1 MSKKN
6 EELVLS
12 VLHPS
17 YFILHPFFAIIMSI
31 MPARHPL
38 SVAFVWHMHQPFYK
52 DLVSGEYMLPWV
64 RLHAIKDYYDMAAYM
79 DPFPSV
85 KAVFNVVPSLL
96 VQIEDYVAG
105 TAKDKFFEL
114 SLRAPEDLTLADKVF
129 ILKNFF
135 LANWETMIKPY
146 PRYNDLLLKRGRFV
160 SAAEIETV
168 AKRFSNQEMCDLQV
182 WFNLCWFGQI
192 YKETDPVVSGLLK
205 KGGYFNEEDK
215 KALAEKQIEVMRLII
230 PKYRQMQDEGRIE
243 LSVTPFYHPILP
255 LLCDTEIARAA
266 NRSVKLPKNRFA
278 RPEDAAHQIKA
289 AAQYYRDKFGA
300 YPEGMWPSEGSVS
313 EAVIPLAAAAGIKWM
328 ATDEAVLANSLG
340 HRLSA
345 QELFSPHTAH
355 ADGASVQMVFRDR
368 KISDDIGF
376 VYSRWNPSDAASDI
390 MAKLHHI
397 ADILPDDD
405 RRYLVSIILDGE
417 NAWEYYSRNGR
428 DFFDSLYGMLSADPR
443 VRTVRI
449 KDFLNENPPS
459 MSLPRLAAGSW
470 INANFDVWLGHDE
483 DNTSWDHLY
492 NAREMLAAASDAP
505 KEAWDELYIA
515 EGSDWNWWYGDDHS
529 SANDEDFDALY
540 RRHLINIY
548 KLAGKDYPKY
558 LDASI
563 KVMKAVKA
571 LREPVYF
578 IDPILDGEV
587 SNYYEWLSAGLYSV
601 DQARGAMHQTETI
614 IRNIYYGFNR
624 KTLFIRIDPSI
635 ELSCDDPELKDV
647 SFEINIS
654 KPAVRKAELKCE
666 EGGKAFALFQQDGEK
681 NWTKL
686 KDLQSVGV
694 GRVIEAGIDFSDL
707 GIKERDEINLTV
719 SVKRSGREL
728 EYWPKGGVISFR
740 APDEDF
746 ESANWFV

>member
-1 MSKKN
+1 
-6 EELVLS
+6 
-12 VLHPS
+12 
-17 YFILHPFFAIIMSI
+17 

-79 DPFPSV
+79 DPFPSI

-114 SLRAPEDLTLADKVF
+114 SLRAPEDLSFADKVF

-135 LANWETMIKPY
+135 LANWETMIRPY
-146 PRYNDLLLKRGRFV
+146 LRYNDLLMKRGRFV
-160 SAAEIETV
+160 NHSDIEAV
-168 AKRFSNQEMCDLQV
+168 AKRFSNQEIADLQV

-192 YKETDPVVSGLLK
+192 YKESDPVIVGLLQ

-215 KALAEKQIEVMRLII
+215 KALADKQIEVMRLII
-230 PKYRQMQDEGRIE
+230 PKYKQMQEEGRIE

-255 LLCDTEIARAA
+255 LLCDSEIAREA
-266 NRSVKLPKNRFA
+266 NRLVQLPKNRFM
-278 RPEDAAHQIKA
+278 RPEDAASQIET
-289 AAQYYRDKFGA
+289 AAQYYKDKFGTA
-300 YPEGMWPSEGSVS
+300 PEGMWPSEGSVS
-313 EAVIPLAAAAGIKWM
+313 EAVIPPAAAAGIKWM
-328 ATDEAVLANSLG
+328 ATDEAILANSLG

-345 QELFSPHTAH
+345 QELFSPHAVH
-355 ADGASVQMVFRDR
+355 KDGASVNMVFRDR

-376 VYSRWNPSDAASDI
+376 LYSRWSPRDAASDI
-390 MAKLHHI
+390 LAKLHHI

-428 DFFDSLYGMLSADPR
+428 DFFEHLYGMLSGDNR
-443 VRTVRI
+443 IRTVRI
-449 KDFLNENPPS
+449 KDFLRDNPPS
-459 MSLPRLAAGSW
+459 GTLPRLAPGSW
-470 INANFDVWLGHDE
+470 INANFDVWLGHEE
-483 DNTSWDHLY
+483 DNASWDRLY
-492 NAREMLAAASDAP
+492 AAREMLASVPGAP

-548 KLAGKDYPKY
+548 KLAGRDYPKH

-563 KVMKAVKA
+563 KTMKAVKS
-571 LREPVYF
+571 LREPVYY

-601 DQARGAMHQTETI
+601 DQARGAMHQTETMI
-614 IRNIYYGFNR
+614 KNIYYGFSK
-624 KTLFIRIDPSI
+624 KTLFVRIDPVI
-635 ELSCDDPELKDV
+635 ELSCGDPEMKGV
-647 SFEINIS
+647 SFEVNLL
-654 KPAVRKAELKCE
+654 KPSVRKVRLRCDDAGNKIFELYH
-666 EGGKAFALFQQDGEK
+666 QDEQK
-681 NWTKL
+681 NWAKL
-686 KDLQSVGV
+686 KNMDSVSV
-694 GRVIEAGIDFSDL
+694 GRVIELGVDFADL
-707 GIKERDEINLTV
+707 GIKERDEIQMTV
-719 SVKRSGREL
+719 SVKRHDKEL
-728 EYWPKGGVISFR
+728 EYWPKGGVISFK
-740 APDEDF
+740 APDEEF
-746 ESANWFV
+746 ESANWLV

>member
-1 MSKKN
+1 
-6 EELVLS
+6 
-12 VLHPS
+12 
-17 YFILHPFFAIIMSI
+17 MSI

-52 DLVSGEYMLPWV
+52 DLVTGEYMLPWV

-79 DPFPSV
+79 DGFPQI

-114 SLRAPEDLTLADKVF
+114 SLRAPEDLSFEDKVF

-160 SAAEIETV
+160 NRSDIEAV
-168 AKRFSNQEMCDLQV
+168 AKRFSNQELTDLQV

-192 YKETDPVVSGLLK
+192 YKEGDPVIKELLK
-205 KGGYFNEEDK
+205 KGGYFNEQDK
-215 KALAEKQIEVMRLII
+215 KALAEKQMEIMRLII
-230 PKYRQMQDEGRIE
+230 PRYKKMQEEGRIE

-255 LLCDTEIARAA
+255 LICDSEIAREA
-266 NRSVKLPKNRFA
+266 NRSVKLPKNHFM
-278 RPEDAAHQIKA
+278 RPEDAAAQIKSA
-289 AAQYYRDKFGA
+289 VDYYTQKFGVP
-300 YPEGMWPSEGSVS
+300 PEGMWPSEGSVS
-313 EAVIPLAAAAGIKWM
+313 EAVIQIAASAGIKWM

-345 QELFSPHTAH
+345 QELFIPHTA
-355 ADGASVQMVFRDR
+355 AKDGVSVSMVFRDR

-376 VYSRWNPSDAASDI
+376 LYSRWNPRDAAADI

-405 RRYLVSIILDGE
+405 RRYLVSVILDGE

-428 DFFDSLYGMLSADPR
+428 DFFEQLYGMLSSDGR
-443 VRTVRI
+443 IKTVRV
-449 KDFLNENPPS
+449 KDFLKENHPS
-459 MSLPRLAAGSW
+459 STLPRLFPGSW
-470 INANFDVWLGHDE
+470 INANFDVWIGHEE
-483 DNTSWDHLY
+483 DNRSWDYLFQ
-492 NAREMLAAASDAP
+492 ARQMLAETETAP

-540 RRHLINIY
+540 RKHLINIY
-548 KLAGKDYPKY
+548 KLAGKDYPRY
-558 LDASI
+558 LEASI

-578 IDPILDGEV
+578 IDPILDGEI

-601 DQARGAMHQTETI
+601 DQARGAMHQTETL
-614 IRNIYYGFNR
+614 IRNIYYGFSR
-624 KTLFIRIDPSI
+624 KTLFVRIDPTI
-635 ELSCDDPELKDV
+635 DLSCDDPEMRGV
-647 SFEINIS
+647 SFEVNIL
-654 KPAVRKAELKCE
+654 KPHAKR
-666 EGGKAFALFQQDGEK
+666 
-681 NWTKL
+681 W
-686 KDLQSVGV
+686 
-694 GRVIEAGIDFSDL
+694 
-707 GIKERDEINLTV
+707 NLNAANRAK
-719 SVKRSGREL
+719 KRSCFTGMTMLRT
-728 EYWPKGGVISFR
+728 G
-740 APDEDF
+740 
-746 ESANWFV
+746 

>member
-1 MSKKN
+1 
-6 EELVLS
+6 
-12 VLHPS
+12 
-17 YFILHPFFAIIMSI
+17 

-52 DLVSGEYMLPWV
+52 DLVTGEYMLPWV
-64 RLHAIKDYYDMAAYM
+64 RLHAIKDYYDMVAYM
-79 DPFPSV
+79 DGFPSI

-114 SLRAPEDLTLADKVF
+114 SLKAPEDLSFDEKVF

-146 PRYNDLLLKRGRFV
+146 PRYNDLLLKRGRFI
-160 SAAEIETV
+160 SNEELGAV
-168 AKRFSNQEMCDLQV
+168 AKRFSNQELSDLQV

-192 YKETDPVVSGLLK
+192 YKENDPVIIRLLK
-205 KGGYFNEEDK
+205 KGGYFDEQDK

-230 PKYRQMQDEGRIE
+230 PKYRKMQEEGRIE

-255 LLCDTEIARAA
+255 LLCDSEIARAA
-266 NRSVKLPKNRFA
+266 NRCVKLPKNRFMK
-278 RPEDAAHQIKA
+278 PEDAASQIRSA
-289 AAQYYRDKFGA
+289 VDYYREKFGVA
-300 YPEGMWPSEGSVS
+300 PEGMWPSEGSVS
-313 EAVIPLAAAAGIKWM
+313 EAVVQIAASAGIKWM

-345 QELFSPHTAH
+345 QELFSPHAVH
-355 ADGASVQMVFRDR
+355 KDGSSVHLIFRDR

-376 VYSRWNPSDAASDI
+376 VYSRWKPHDAAADI
-390 MAKLHHI
+390 MTKLHHI
-397 ADILPDDD
+397 ADVLPDDD

-428 DFFDSLYGMLSADPR
+428 DFFESLYGMLSND
-443 VRTVRI
+443 VRIQTVRV
-449 KDFLNENPPS
+449 KDFLKDNPPS
-459 MSLPRLAAGSW
+459 GGLPKLSPGSW
-470 INANFDVWLGHDE
+470 INANFDVWLGHEE
-483 DNTSWDHLY
+483 DNTSWDYLY
-492 NAREMLAAASDAP
+492 HAREMLASVTDAP
-505 KEAWDELYIA
+505 KEAWDELYIV

-540 RRHLINIY
+540 RKHLINVY
-548 KLAGKDYPKY
+548 KLAGKEYPKY

-563 KVMKAVKA
+563 KRMKAVKS
-571 LREPVYF
+571 LREPLYF

-601 DQARGAMHQTETI
+601 EQARGAMHQTETV

-624 KTLFIRIDPSI
+624 KTLFVRIDPTI
-635 ELSCDDPELKDV
+635 ELSCDDPEMKGV
-647 SFEINIS
+647 SFEVNLL
-654 KPAVRKAELKCE
+654 KPAACKIELQCNEQGTKTLSLYKQDKA
-666 EGGKAFALFQQDGEK
+666 K
-681 NWTKL
+681 NWEKTREL
-686 KDLQSVGV
+686 AALGV
-694 GRVIEAGIDFSDL
+694 GRIIEMGIDFSDL
-707 GIKERDEINLTV
+707 GIKEHDEIQMTV
-719 SVKRSGREL
+719 SVKRYDNEL
-728 EYWPKGGVISFR
+728 ECWPKGGIIAFK